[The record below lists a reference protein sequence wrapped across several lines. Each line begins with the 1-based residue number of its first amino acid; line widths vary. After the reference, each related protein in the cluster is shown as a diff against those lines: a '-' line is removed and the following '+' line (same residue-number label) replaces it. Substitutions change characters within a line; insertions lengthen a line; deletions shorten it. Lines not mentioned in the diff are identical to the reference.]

1 MTDHSPEPWHVSG
14 LDDDGEGHDC
24 YYIQVDE
31 VQADEFSAVAM
42 TSEWC
47 VVKDIE
53 QAKAN
58 AERIVACVNFCAGM
72 STEDL
77 VQKQL
82 PPEGDLSIG
91 TVFASGDGE
100 LLEVVERESFDCG
113 PCYFRQRLNM
123 PGYSCYSC
131 QMPTSL
137 TPCGGLK
144 RKSGKSV
151 LYAKLERTND
161 DEG

>member
-1 MTDHSPEPWHVSG
+1 MSDHSPEPWHVGELDADNESHAAYFISCEPQEPGDSG
-14 LDDDGEGHDC
+14 T
-24 YYIQVDE
+24 
-31 VQADEFSAVAM
+31 VAM
-42 TSEWC
+42 TSEWRWQC
-47 VVKDIE
+47 DKM
-53 QAKAN
+53 KPN

-151 LYAKLERTND
+151 LYIKLERTSD
-161 DEG
+161 V